1 MSVTMPFTKASFT
14 EAKQDK
20 YKAAVASAAGTSA
33 DNVEI
38 LDIKEVRRRAGSIQ
52 VETKIRAADAAGAT
66 KLADT
71 LGTGDALLNKINTEL
86 EKQGLPKSTGVTA
99 PTTVFSSSNRRTAGV
114 WSTLLAAGSAA
125 WMAGLFV

>member
-14 EAKQDK
+14 EAKQDQ

-52 VETKIRAADAAGAT
+52 VETKVRLKSEGKKHVSRSDAA
-66 KLADT
+66 
-71 LGTGDALLNKINTEL
+71 
-86 EKQGLPKSTGVTA
+86 A
-99 PTTVFSSSNRRTAGV
+99 PCQQEVVEAH
-114 WSTLLAAGSAA
+114 
-125 WMAGLFV
+125 